1 MHLVRP
7 SARALSELT
16 LRERVA
22 FELADFCV
30 REPFTALSGHY
41 LATVMGTMIG
51 SCGSRRL
58 DVHGLEHVARLG
70 PRARILLLANH
81 RSFFDF
87 FTISYVLF
95 FRTRLPR
102 RLFFPTRGT
111 FFYDHPAGPAVNLA
125 MSAMRMFPPV
135 LRDTKKR
142 AWNEYMLERTVA
154 ELRVPG
160 TIVGLHPE
168 GTRGKGDDPFA
179 LLPAQPG
186 VGRVALEADFAHVVP
201 VFVLGMS
208 NELRRELVWNWTAAD
223 AHRISVRFG
232 APIDLSALREGPP
245 KLTTSKRAA
254 DLCRAAIVA
263 LAEDDRRSRASS
275 PRRPREGDQNLV

>member
-1 MHLVRP
+1 VRP
-7 SARALSELT
+7 SDEALAELT
-16 LRERVA
+16 LGERVS
-22 FELADFCV
+22 FEVADFLV
-30 REPFTALSGHY
+30 REPFTELSGRY

-58 DVHGLEHVARLG
+58 DVTGLEHVARLG
-70 PRARILLLANH
+70 PQARILLLANH

-87 FTISYVLF
+87 FTILYVLF
-95 FRTRLPR
+95 FQTDLPR

-111 FFYDHPAGPAVNLA
+111 FFYDHPVGPFVNLA

-135 LRDTKKR
+135 LRDAKKR
-142 AWNEYMLERTVA
+142 AWNEYMLARTLA

-160 TIVGLHPE
+160 TIVGIHPE
-168 GTRGKGDDPFA
+168 GTRNKRADPYD

-186 VGRVALEADFAHVVP
+186 VGRVALAADFAHVVP

-208 NELRRELVWNWTAAD
+208 NELKRELAWNWTAAE

-232 APIDLSALREGPP
+232 PPLDLGPLRAKPP
-245 KLTTSKRAA
+245 KLTTAKRAA
-254 DLCRAAIVA
+254 DLCLDAIRT
-263 LAEDDRRSRASS
+263 LAEEDRVARAR
-275 PRRPREGDQNLV
+275 PRR